1 MDYLNRNTDY
11 ERPEVASTFDELSLW
26 SSYFGRLLLEH
37 IPMQIELKLLDVG
50 CGNGFPLFELAH
62 CLGPKGHYTGI
73 DAWKSAHE
81 RALTKKEVYG
91 LTNVE
96 LVFGDAHELP
106 WEAATF
112 DWVVSSIGVNNFSDP
127 QRAIQ
132 ECSRVL
138 KPGGKMILTT
148 NLRGH
153 MQELYEVYEKVLTKL
168 NIHQYLPAL
177 RKNIDHRV
185 DLPTISDWLES
196 ADLKI
201 GKIVEDAFV
210 MRYASGSALL
220 RHSLTIFGFLEGW
233 RKIITPEHERL
244 VFGEL
249 EQQLNEIA
257 QENGELRMT
266 VPIAYV
272 ESNKG

>member
-1 MDYLNRNTDY
+1 MNYLNRNTDY
-11 ERPEVASTFDELSLW
+11 ERPEVASALDELSLW

-37 IPMQIELKLLDVG
+37 IPMRSGLKLLDVG

-62 CLGPKGHYTGI
+62 CLGPEGQYTGI
-73 DAWKSAHE
+73 DAWKAAHE
-81 RALTKKEVYG
+81 RALAKKTVHE
-91 LTNVE
+91 LENVE
-96 LVFGDAHELP
+96 LVLGDAHELP
-106 WEAATF
+106 WEAGTF

-127 QRAIQ
+127 QQAIR
-132 ECSRVL
+132 ECSRVI
-138 KPGGKMILTT
+138 KSGGKMILTT

-153 MQELYEVYEKVLTKL
+153 MQELYEVYEKVLVEL
-168 NIHQYLPAL
+168 NLPQYLPAL
-177 RKNIDHRV
+177 RKHIDHRV

-201 GKIVEDAFV
+201 DKIVEDAFV

-220 RHSLTIFGFLEGW
+220 RHSLTVFGFLEGW
-233 RKIITPEHERL
+233 RNIITPEHERL

-257 QENGELRMT
+257 QANGELRMT

-272 ESNKG
+272 ESSK